1 MGVTTSKQVG
11 IEKKEKQSSFSRLT
25 SNSDVSAHISYLD
38 TALAI
43 HSNDITLLSYNTD
56 DYIPN
61 IKYGIIVGVQSA
73 KTFIVLSP
81 VKDTKTNKNKIN
93 RFILH
98 LNKIIVPKEDA
109 YDENEKQA
117 ATKLKETVK
126 ELLTGVRV
134 YIENVKL
141 NEDGRLFCD
150 LKFSSD
156 EHDIKDYLV
165 YNNFGVSY
173 GLQEPSNWLEYIVK
187 HHAHYKS
194 MKINTCQK

>member
-25 SNSDVSAHISYLD
+25 SNSDVSAHISFLD

-43 HSNDITLLSYNTD
+43 HSNDIALLSYNTD

-73 KTFIVLSP
+73 KTLVILCP

-98 LNKIIVPKEDA
+98 LNRIIVPKEDA

-117 ATKLKETVK
+117 AIKLKELVK

-134 YIENVKL
+134 YIENIKV

-150 LKFSSD
+150 LKFTSD
-156 EHDIKDYLV
+156 EQDIKDYLV

-173 GLQEPSNWLEYIVK
+173 GSQSPSNWLEYIVK
-187 HHAHYKS
+187 HHTHYKS
-194 MKINTCQK
+194 MKINTSQ

>member
-11 IEKKEKQSSFSRLT
+11 IDKKEKQSSFSRLT
-25 SNSDVSAHISYLD
+25 SNSDVNAHISYLD

-43 HSNDITLLSYNTD
+43 HSNDIALLSYNTD

-73 KTFIVLSP
+73 KSLVVLCP

-98 LNKIIVPKEDA
+98 LNRIIVPKEDA

-117 ATKLKETVK
+117 ATKLKELVK
-126 ELLTGVRV
+126 ELLTGLRV
-134 YIENVKL
+134 YIENIKV

-150 LKFSSD
+150 LKFTSD
-156 EHDIKDYLV
+156 EQDIKDYLV

-173 GLQEPSNWLEYIVK
+173 GSHPPSNWLEYIVK
-187 HHAHYKS
+187 HHTH
-194 MKINTCQK
+194 

>member
-43 HSNDITLLSYNTD
+43 HSNDVALLSYNTD

-73 KTFIVLSP
+73 KSLVVLCP

-98 LNKIIVPKEDA
+98 LNRIIVPKEDA

-117 ATKLKETVK
+117 ATKLKELVK
-126 ELLTGVRV
+126 ELLTGLRV
-134 YIENVKL
+134 YIENVKV

-150 LKFSSD
+150 LKFTSD
-156 EHDIKDYLV
+156 EQDIKDYLV

-173 GLQEPSNWLEYIVK
+173 GSQPPFNWLEYIVK
-187 HHAHYKS
+187 HHTHYKS
-194 MKINTCQK
+194 MNINTK